1 MAGRAV
7 LNLCPGGY
15 ARRVEN
21 DGFLMDGPE
30 DAPLF
35 IFAHGAG
42 GAMDTPFM
50 NRVAK
55 GLGERGVRVIR
66 FEFPYMRARRE
77 GKRSGAPDR
86 QPVLLD
92 SWRDAI
98 GRAGV
103 ARPFIGGKSLGGRMA
118 SMVADESGAAGL
130 ICFGYPF
137 HPPGKRDRL
146 RVDHLRAMATP
157 TLIIQGER
165 DPFGT
170 PEDVAEYALA
180 SVVRIE
186 WVTDGDHSF
195 KPRRASGST
204 ENANINRAVELAAAF
219 ILGRG

>member
-1 MAGRAV
+1 MTD
-7 LNLCPGGY
+7 
-15 ARRVEN
+15 
-21 DGFLMDGPE
+21 DGFLIDGPE
-30 DAPLF
+30 DAPVF

-50 NRVAK
+50 NRVAR
-55 GLGERGVRVIR
+55 GLGERAVRVIR

-92 SWRDAI
+92 SWRDAVR
-98 GRAGV
+98 RAGA

-118 SMVADESGAAGL
+118 SMVADESNAGGL

-137 HPPGKRDRL
+137 HPPGKHDRL
-146 RVDHLRAMATP
+146 RVEHLRAIATP

-170 PEDVAEYALA
+170 AEDVAGYELA
-180 SVVRIE
+180 SGIRIE
-186 WVTDGDHSF
+186 WMTDGDHSF
-195 KPRRASGST
+195 KPRRASGVT
-204 ENANINRAVELAAAF
+204 EAANITRAIDLAAGF
-219 ILGRG
+219 IRGRG